1 MNVTG
6 KMKMRSMVESSGT
19 CRRGHENDCIAAHEQ
34 HRDTPLCL
42 PVDLL
47 ERLLVHLC
55 RCHYFFH
62 LKQKQNIDRDV

>member
-6 KMKMRSMVESSGT
+6 KLKMRSMVESSGA

-34 HRDTPLCL
+34 HGDTSLRL

-47 ERLLVHLC
+47 ERLLVHLR

-62 LKQKQNIDRDV
+62 LKQKQKCRL

>member
-6 KMKMRSMVESSGT
+6 KVKMRSMVESSGA
-19 CRRGHENDCIAAHEQ
+19 CRRGHENNCISAHEQ
-34 HRDTPLCL
+34 HGDAPLRL

-47 ERLLVHLC
+47 ERLLVHLR

-62 LKQKQNIDRDV
+62 LKQKQKIDCDV